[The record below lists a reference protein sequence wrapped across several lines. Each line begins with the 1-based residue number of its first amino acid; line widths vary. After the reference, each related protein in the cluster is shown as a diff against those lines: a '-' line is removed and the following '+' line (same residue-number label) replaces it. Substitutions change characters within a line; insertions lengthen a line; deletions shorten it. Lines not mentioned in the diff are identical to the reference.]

1 MSTTK
6 NRTLTTLV
14 EGGNYFECPRWHQ
27 NRWWVSDFYRH
38 AVFSYDADGGE
49 RLELEVEA
57 QPSGLGWLPDG
68 DMLVVSMKDRRVLR
82 RSADGTVTTHA
93 DVSDLVT
100 GHVNDMIVDRRGRAF
115 VGNFGFD
122 LMGGGTPA
130 PAGLLRIDPD
140 GAATVAAEDLWFPN
154 GMVITDDGTLI
165 VAETFAARLAAFD
178 IQADGSLA
186 GRRVWAQVQPS
197 PEPGGTEEMLSAV
210 TFAPDGCALDAE
222 GHVWAANALAGAVC
236 RVAPGGEIVDE
247 VAMPDGLGVFACGLG
262 GEDGRTLVACAAPDF
277 HEHARM
283 AASEAVL
290 LTTTVDIPNAGL
302 P

>member
-1 MSTTK
+1 MSDK
-6 NRTLTTLV
+6 RTLTPLF
-14 EGGNYFECPRWHQ
+14 EGGNYFECPRWHE
-27 NRWWVSDFYRH
+27 NRWWASDFYRH

-49 RLELEVEA
+49 RLEIEVEA
-57 QPSGLGWLPDG
+57 QPSGLGWMPNG

-82 RSADGTVTTHA
+82 RHADGTVTTHA
-93 DVSDLVT
+93 DLSELTT
-100 GHVNDMIVDRRGRAF
+100 GHVNDMIVDAQGGAY

-122 LMGGGTPA
+122 LMGGGTPETA
-130 PAGLLRIDPD
+130 SIVRIDPD
-140 GAATVAAEDLWFPN
+140 GTATVAAEDLWFPN

-178 IQADGSLA
+178 IQADGSLDGA
-186 GRRVWAQVQPS
+186 RVWAQVQPS
-197 PEPGGTEEMLSAV
+197 PEAGDIEAMLSAV

-222 GHVWAANALAGAVC
+222 GHVWAANALSGVVC

-277 HEHARM
+277 YEHTRSAAR
-283 AASEAVL
+283 EAVL
-290 LTTTVDIPNAGL
+290 LGTTVDVPHAGL